1 MDKKLYYKN
10 YYEKNKHKWIEYR
23 NTQLNDP
30 NKKKALRHSQKIY
43 ARKNYKPIIKKHKK
57 TDQIL
62 MDKKTEKTIEIIDT
76 FISFENYKKYLNL

>member
-30 NKKKALRHSQKIY
+30 NKKKALRN
-43 ARKNYKPIIKKHKK
+43 RRNV
-57 TDQIL
+57 
-62 MDKKTEKTIEIIDT
+62 
-76 FISFENYKKYLNL
+76 

>member
-1 MDKKLYYKN
+1 MDKKIYYKN

-30 NKKKALRHSQKIY
+30 NKKKALRQSQKMY
-43 ARKNYKPIIKKHKK
+43 ARKNYIPVIKK
-57 TDQIL
+57 
-62 MDKKTEKTIEIIDT
+62 DKKNKDAIEIIDT

>member
-1 MDKKLYYKN
+1 MDKKIYYKN

-30 NKKKALRHSQKIY
+30 NKKKALRHSQKMY
-43 ARKNYKPIIKKHKK
+43 ARKNYKPVIKK
-57 TDQIL
+57 
-62 MDKKTEKTIEIIDT
+62 DKKNKDAIEIIDT